1 MKSIQMLATALLEEV
16 NETSDFSPV
25 VTVSRAKLQK
35 LLELLTEESDVGQ

>member
-16 NETSDFSPV
+16 NETSDISPV